1 MPEDNIIVE
10 GGTTQVPSEVEV
22 SNQEA
27 INRYRKSITPDTG
40 DNIPE
45 GFNPDGTP
53 ITDDTDDGD
62 DNPDDNPDDKP
73 EENLNDWEAKYKEL
87 EIEHILATNENAYR
101 TELGVFDATPIVES
115 LKETGKLS
123 DEDYAD
129 LIETGLTKE
138 QIDEAVADILGETKP
153 NTKDTTTDNSKG
165 NVFNV
170 QKFHAELA
178 TKGNLSEESYKELEG
193 YGFSRN
199 DVDTYIQGQRE
210 IANAFATSLYDM
222 VGGEQEFITLIDW
235 ASENMD
241 KETIKSYVEAVE
253 NNDRAKVKSLVEFVK
268 FKRDGATPKETPAR
282 RLNGNADSY
291 GGIQPFANKSEWFKA
306 TSNRLY
312 GRDASY
318 TKMVDKRYLASREK
332 GLI

>member
-1 MPEDNIIVE
+1 MPEDNIVVNE
-10 GGTTQVPSEVEV
+10 GTTQTVPSVVEA

-53 ITDDTDDGD
+53 I
-62 DNPDDNPDDKP
+62 
-73 EENLNDWEAKYKEL
+73 EENKPTEDVTPDETDSETVTYSEEEVEQL
-87 EIEHILATNENAYR
+87 LATNDNVYR

-129 LIETGLTKE
+129 LIETGLTRE
-138 QIDEAVADILGETKP
+138 QIDEAVADILGDIKP
-153 NTKDTTTDNSKG
+153 DEVKTEENKVQT
-165 NVFNV
+165 FNV
-170 QKFHAELA
+170 QKFHTELS
-178 TKGNLSEESYKELEG
+178 TNGSLSEESYKELESF
-193 YGFSRN
+193 GFSRT
-199 DVDTYIQGQRE
+199 DVDIYIQGQME
-210 IANAFATSLYDM
+210 IANNFATSLYNM
-222 VGGEQEFITLIDW
+222 VGGEQEFINLIDW

-253 NNDRAKVKSLVEFVK
+253 RNDREKVKSLVEFVK
-268 FKRDGATPKETPAR
+268 FKRDGNTQKETQVR

-312 GRDASY
+312 GKDASY
-318 TKMVDKRYLASREK
+318 TKMVDKRYLTAREK